1 MHLNF
6 IYFSTNKISLNN
18 NAYLRIGMNRIIK
31 ILFLLLAAPL
41 FVACL
46 GSADS
51 VHNDAHEVALCSE
64 VVEYRYRNVDSL
76 AVVAARLSAD
86 DVSAEGRMVAM
97 NALGYVAMMQMDYE
111 VAERNYCHVIEN
123 ARCEIERLVA
133 DVGMMTLC
141 YRVSANREFFDYR
154 TTALHRIKRIDEEVA
169 MLPLGDQERFERAKV
184 EFGVVSMCYF
194 SNIGLQADGKIAANY
209 LSRELE
215 ECDDIALRIYG
226 RMMLAVLESDALKRA
241 EEYAL
246 GLDIAINRGLEWL
259 AANYRL
265 LLAITLRSEQLQV
278 HMAGG
283 DVPAVIMRHVANID
297 SLSASAL
304 ALAMDAANGF
314 ERYGDTY
321 MKIEALAVAASC
333 NIQLGQYSSSLSL
346 LETALADVNAYY
358 KKLYPAMQPFSLE
371 TVVYSDEAA
380 LDGVMNISECFLS
393 IRREAACAFAGLGN
407 KMLSDINR
415 EAYLDLLRSTRMNKQ
430 MESRIQVATD
440 NAARLYWL
448 LLFAVGALGVIVVL
462 LFFMNRHRSRYDKIY
477 SRNLK
482 RTLVLCRRLMSSLP
496 AELSSEDDVC
506 SAVCRIVE
514 EELSPL
520 AGRLQV
526 SLAESL
532 QQTVECPFVYR
543 FVLPSVG
550 GSRSYTVYLA
560 SDIKWGSGELSVIE
574 VALPYIAVALEEGL
588 RIANIGD
595 EQLRLEE
602 QRMAHALNLAEHKRE
617 NMLKRVSVSVLGG
630 MRPYIDRIIN
640 ELRSLQGCKN
650 SETAMRR
657 LQYVAELTDKLDDY
671 NVILERWIKMRRGDL
686 NLHVERFSV
695 RELFDIISKSK
706 AFFDS
711 RGIALEICESDAVVK
726 ADKALTLFMINT
738 LVDNAGKFTPQGGRV
753 VLDAAEGDGFV
764 EIAVED
770 SGIGMSQ
777 SDIECILNN
786 KVYDALQIGDA
797 SDELNKNKG
806 GGFGLMNCKGII
818 EKYRKVG
825 SAFSVCSLSITSEK
839 GKGSRFAFRLP
850 KGLLCCLLLLCGLFG
865 SSDVRAN
872 DILGSVRAYA
882 DSVYL
887 SNVNGR
893 YDSAYHYA
901 AKVLDGLNTFYKK
914 NVEGFDTLSLAS
926 GSAAELSWWRDE
938 LFSRDLDEDIFFN
951 ILDVRNE
958 LAVAALASQRWQD
971 YRYNNN
977 IYASLYRLVHE
988 DRGLEM
994 HYEQMQQVANYRQA
1008 TVAIVLF
1015 LIVLILI
1022 VYMVSYV
1029 RYGVIERVNNRL
1041 VLGLND
1047 RLLSVTSG
1055 EERLPVTELAGRVA
1069 GEIYA
1074 ALGSA
1079 MCIERVS
1086 LLLKYNDSESIVH
1099 ASDESGLYATI
1110 YMHSVCDSGEPF
1122 VSDKGMLYVLPLYVT
1137 IQGEKVVIGAME
1149 FASERPL
1156 DENEVVNL
1164 ELVVRYAASVVY
1176 HSMVRMAEHYR
1187 GLAMMEEEAERVK
1200 FEENRLH
1207 VQNMVMDN
1215 CLSVI
1220 KHETI
1225 YYPGRIRNLVQQA
1238 MATLE
1243 SGDGVAR
1250 VAEMRELMDY
1260 YSSIF
1265 ATLSMC
1271 AVKQL
1276 DEIGFRRQVVELA
1289 DTFERMQAFVAKK
1302 AKKQFL
1308 SLQLEYEPTP
1318 LQVRGDSDI
1327 ILFLFESLF
1336 ESLVKVPQGG
1346 VLLLRAVDCG
1356 DLVRI
1361 ELTDTRRHL
1370 PLEELQDVFVP
1381 SNRNIAGEGL
1391 TGMEYLLVR
1400 EIIRLHEDCM
1410 QQHGLRVEAR
1420 DSERGTVI
1428 MFTLIKK

>member
-1 MHLNF
+1 
-6 IYFSTNKISLNN
+6 
-18 NAYLRIGMNRIIK
+18 MNRMIK

-46 GSADS
+46 GGVGSA
-51 VHNDAHEVALCSE
+51 HNDAHEVALCSK
-64 VVEYRYRNVDSL
+64 VVEHRYRNVDSL

-226 RMMLAVLESDALKRA
+226 RMMLAGLESDALKRA

-526 SLAESL
+526 SIAESL

-926 GSAAELSWWRDE
+926 GSTAELSWWRDE

-1015 LIVLILI
+1015 FIVLILI

-1055 EERLPVTELAGRVA
+1055 EDRLPVAELAGRVA

-1356 DLVRI
+1356 DVVRI

-1370 PLEELQDVFVP
+1370 PLEELRDVFVP

-1428 MFTLIKK
+1428 MFTLIKN